1 VALDDD
7 VRRAAAEAG
16 GLAAPGEEVEAV
28 LATEPKLGDRIYLVA
43 FAADGGVDRSWVA
56 VDGQG
61 EPITSRDRVREA
73 VSIAAICEVAEEV
86 VPEELL
92 DAPPRLASPQYLDSL
107 GAMQAEGLAGVLQS
121 AVGAVEELAQ
131 DVEDHYKLELR

>member
-7 VRRAAAEAG
+7 VRRAAAAAG
-16 GLAAPGEEVEAV
+16 GLAEPGEVVEAV
-28 LATEPKLGDRIYLVA
+28 LATEPKLGDRVYLVA
-43 FAADGGVDRSWVA
+43 FAADGADRTWAA
-56 VDGQG
+56 VDGAG

-107 GAMQAEGLAGVLQS
+107 GALQAEGLAGVLQS
-121 AVGAVEELAQ
+121 AIGAVEELAQ

>member
-7 VRRAAAEAG
+7 VRRAAAAAG
-16 GLAAPGEEVEAV
+16 GLAAAGEVVEAV
-28 LATEPKLGDRIYLVA
+28 LPTEPKPGERVYLVA
-43 FAADGGVDRSWVA
+43 FAHEGIAGRSWVA
-56 VDGQG
+56 VDAEGA
-61 EPITSRDRVREA
+61 PITSRDRVREA

-92 DAPPRLASPQYLDSL
+92 GNPPRLASPQYLDSL
-107 GAMQAEGLAGVLQS
+107 GAMQADGLAGVLQS

-131 DVEDHYKLELR
+131 DVADHYKLELR

>member
-7 VRRAAAEAG
+7 VRRAAAAAG
-16 GLAAPGEEVEAV
+16 GLATAGEAV
-28 LATEPKLGDRIYLVA
+28 AAVLPTEPKPGDRIFLVA
-43 FAADGGVDRSWVA
+43 FAPDHGAGRTWVA
-56 VDGQG
+56 VDGEG
-61 EPITSRDRVREA
+61 EPVTSRDRVREA

-92 DAPPRLASPQYLDSL
+92 GAPPRLASPQYLDAL
-107 GAMQAEGLAGVLQS
+107 GATRAGGLAGVLQS

>member
-7 VRRAAAEAG
+7 VRRAAAAAR
-16 GLAAPGEEVEAV
+16 GLAASGEVVEGV

-43 FAADGGVDRSWVA
+43 FAADGADRSWVA
-56 VDGQG
+56 VDGEG

-86 VPEELL
+86 VPEQLL
-92 DAPPRLASPQYLDSL
+92 DAPPRLATPQYLDSL
-107 GAMQAEGLAGVLQS
+107 GALQAEGLAGVLQS

>member
-1 VALDDD
+1 MALDDE
-7 VRRAAAEAG
+7 VRRAAAAAG
-16 GLAAPGEEVEAV
+16 GLASAGEAVEAV
-28 LATEPKLGDRIYLVA
+28 LPTEPKPGERIYLVA
-43 FAADGGVDRSWVA
+43 FAPDGGAELTWVA
-56 VDGQG
+56 VDGEG

-92 DAPPRLASPQYLDSL
+92 GAPPRLASPQYLDSL
-107 GAMQAEGLAGVLQS
+107 AARQAEGLAAVVQR

-131 DVEDHYKLELR
+131 DVEDHYKLDLR